1 MRRFHYDRLAACV
14 QEQTA
19 AVVLRQCRPADASR
33 RCPAGVLLASLI
45 LAAARGVS
53 LAAVA
58 ALRPRSPSRETLR
71 QALLTT
77 LPGYDDLRRRL
88 PGLVRASL
96 PRSLRR
102 PGRPR
107 RRYPLAL
114 DVHQV
119 AYFKRGGTPP
129 AHVRKGKPLPGTAYG
144 HHYATAALLRKGQ
157 YYTVAL
163 TPYDPGEDTAALV
176 RRLLRQAA
184 KNGFPPRYVLM
195 DRGFWSA
202 DVFRY
207 LQRAR
212 YPFLLPVMPRGK
224 RPDRPGGPTGTQV
237 FLHGCK
243 SGRYPYRVQGHHR
256 TGPRGRGATVT
267 IVVQRRRPRRAGR
280 KGRKGPT
287 AWAWALWRM
296 KLSSLAWVRHSYRR
310 RFRIESSYRLLEAAR
325 GRTSSRDEGWRLWYV
340 VLAVLLQNR
349 WLELRRRG
357 SRGGSEA
364 AWWNHLLVVL
374 ADQLLRD
381 AADPT
386 GPPPAP
392 DRPPPG
398 GPARPAGADRFC
410 NY

>member
-1 MRRFHYDRLAACV
+1 MRRYHYDRLAACV

-19 AVVLRQCRPADASR
+19 AVVQRQCRPADFSQH
-33 RCPAGVLLASLI
+33 CPARVLLASLI

-53 LAAVA
+53 LTAVA
-58 ALRPRSPSRETLR
+58 ALRPRSPCRETLR

-77 LPGYDDLRRRL
+77 LPGYDALRRRL

-102 PGRPR
+102 PGRTR

-119 AYFKRGGTPP
+119 AYFKRGRTPP
-129 AHVRKGKPLPGTAYG
+129 AHVRKGKPLPGTAYS
-144 HHYATAALLRKGQ
+144 HQYATAALLRKGQ

-184 KNGFPPRYVLM
+184 ANGFPPRYVLM

-202 DVFRY
+202 DVFAY

-212 YPFLLPVMPRGK
+212 YPFLLPVMARGK
-224 RPDRPGGPTGTQV
+224 KPDRPGGPTGTQV
-237 FLHGCK
+237 FLHGRP
-243 SGRYPYRVQGHHR
+243 SGRCSYRVQAGHR
-256 TGPRGRGATVT
+256 GNGRRGRGATVT
-267 IVVQRRRPRRAGR
+267 IVVQRRRPRRSGR
-280 KGRKGPT
+280 KGRRGPT

-296 KLSSLAWVRHSYRR
+296 DLSSLAWVRHSYRR

-325 GRTSSRDEGWRLWYV
+325 ARTSSRDEGWRLWYV

-349 WLELRRRG
+349 WLELRRQG
-357 SRGGSEA
+357 SRGTAEQ
-364 AWWNHLLVVL
+364 AWWNQLLVVL
-374 ADQLLRD
+374 ADQLLQA
-381 AADPT
+381 AADPA
-386 GPPPAP
+386 AP
-392 DRPPPG
+392 DDA
-398 GPARPAGADRFC
+398 PARPPRS
-410 NY
+410 